1 MLHLECLPPDAA
13 RLAPKLRHKL
23 TPVDRTAIRHFFEHR
38 ARLHA
43 NALLTAAE
51 AGGSR

>member
-13 RLAPKLRHKL
+13 RLAPELRHKL
-23 TPVDRTAIRHFFEHR
+23 TPIDWPAIRHFFEHR
-38 ARLHA
+38 AHLHT
-43 NALLTAAE
+43 NALITAAE